1 MAPRQ
6 ATPPGSARLA
16 DVARAAGVSAMTVS
30 RALRMPGRV
39 APETRAR
46 VEEAVRALGYVP
58 NLVAGAL
65 RSQRSR
71 IVVAIVPTLTSSIF
85 AETVEGM
92 TEALRAQ
99 DHQLLLANS
108 GYAPETEEDLVR
120 AFLGRRPDGMILTG
134 VHHTAGAR
142 AQLRAAGIPVVE
154 TWELGDAP
162 LDMNVG
168 FSNRDAG
175 RRLAEALVARGYRR
189 IAFAGVDPAVEARSR
204 RREQGYRD
212 AMAAAGRAPVV
223 LRLDEDR
230 GLTIRSGARA
240 AAALL
245 AARPRIDAVMFAN
258 DFPAFGALTECARRG
273 VRVPGDLAIAG
284 FGDFEVARES
294 HPALTT
300 VRVPGREMGRRAAA
314 MVLDRLAGRAS
325 EPRVDLGFE
334 VVLRESA

>member
-175 RRLAEALVARGYRR
+175 RRLATEGRDPKDHGRPKPTHPLKHGSIVPCPRRRAPLRLRASPAGVAR
-189 IAFAGVDPAVEARSR
+189 
-204 RREQGYRD
+204 
-212 AMAAAGRAPVV
+212 AP
-223 LRLDEDR
+223 
-230 GLTIRSGARA
+230 ARA
-240 AAALL
+240 YSARVFTHPDQRESTSWPSSSSITCATCASRTQ
-245 AARPRIDAVMFAN
+245 AARR
-258 DFPAFGALTECARRG
+258 
-273 VRVPGDLAIAG
+273 
-284 FGDFEVARES
+284 S
-294 HPALTT
+294 
-300 VRVPGREMGRRAAA
+300 
-314 MVLDRLAGRAS
+314 
-325 EPRVDLGFE
+325 
-334 VVLRESA
+334 

>member
-1 MAPRQ
+1 
-6 ATPPGSARLA
+6 
-16 DVARAAGVSAMTVS
+16 MTVS

-134 VHHTAGAR
+134 VHHTAGA
-142 AQLRAAGIPVVE
+142 I
-154 TWELGDAP
+154 
-162 LDMNVG
+162 
-168 FSNRDAG
+168 
-175 RRLAEALVARGYRR
+175 
-189 IAFAGVDPAVEARSR
+189 ARS
-204 RREQGYRD
+204 
-212 AMAAAGRAPVV
+212 AAAGGTWQ
-223 LRLDEDR
+223 D
-230 GLTIRSGARA
+230 
-240 AAALL
+240 
-245 AARPRIDAVMFAN
+245 
-258 DFPAFGALTECARRG
+258 
-273 VRVPGDLAIAG
+273 
-284 FGDFEVARES
+284 VA
-294 HPALTT
+294 
-300 VRVPGREMGRRAAA
+300 
-314 MVLDRLAGRAS
+314 
-325 EPRVDLGFE
+325 
-334 VVLRESA
+334 